1 MACLKVTV
9 IPHCINCLN
18 SKIKLI
24 TSNIIPLA
32 HRIDTLYTSID
43 NPNPT
48 LNILISSHN
57 SNSFIT
63 IEDRHSNHLRVSC
76 GIVCDVNDTGGKYL
90 DVSPDEIQWI
100 TDDIGVIYTVY
111 SNTDWEIEIN

>member
-9 IPHCINCLN
+9 IPYYIGCLN

-24 TSNIIPLA
+24 TSNIIPLV
-32 HRIDTLYTSID
+32 HLTDTLETSIH

-48 LNILISSHN
+48 LDVLINQEN
-57 SNSFIT
+57 SGLFIT
-63 IEDRHSNHLRVSC
+63 IEDKHPNSLRVSC

-90 DVSPDEIQWI
+90 DVSPDDIQWI
-100 TDDIGVIYTVY
+100 TEDIGVVYTVY